1 MDQSISCFG
10 LTNCA
15 IHITFFPLDGKI
27 IKLPEGIAWVVANS
41 YVSSEKAV
49 AASQQF
55 NKRVVEGIFGA
66 KILGKHLGLE
76 NWKNLEKLKEVQ
88 DKSKKTF
95 AELIDLCKE
104 VLHEKPYTTEEIQEI
119 LEVKELKQEELIP
132 SRPAAK
138 KVFEE
143 NKEYIIRKRCIHVY
157 SEAKRVYDFIDI
169 CNKEKYD
176 DQIKDLG
183 EILDESHRVYIYYS
197 FIYINYTYHFYSFF
211 IYVLYRVVMKI
222 MTVHAKN

>member
-183 EILDESHRVYIYYS
+183 EILDESHRVYIYIIYLILLFTLIIHII
-197 FIYINYTYHFYSFF
+197 FILFLFMYYIE
-211 IYVLYRVVMKI
+211 L
-222 MTVHAKN
+222 

>member
-1 MDQSISCFG
+1 MGGGMDQSISCFG

-183 EILDESHRVYIYYS
+183 EILDESHRVYIYIIYLILLFTLIIHII
-197 FIYINYTYHFYSFF
+197 FILFLFMYYIE
-211 IYVLYRVVMKI
+211 L
-222 MTVHAKN
+222 

>member
-1 MDQSISCFG
+1 MGGGMDQSISCFG

-104 VLHEKPYTTEEIQEI
+104 VLHEEPYTTEEIQEI

-183 EILDESHRVYIYYS
+183 EILDESHRVYIYIIYLILLFTLIIHII
-197 FIYINYTYHFYSFF
+197 FILFLFMYYIE
-211 IYVLYRVVMKI
+211 L
-222 MTVHAKN
+222 